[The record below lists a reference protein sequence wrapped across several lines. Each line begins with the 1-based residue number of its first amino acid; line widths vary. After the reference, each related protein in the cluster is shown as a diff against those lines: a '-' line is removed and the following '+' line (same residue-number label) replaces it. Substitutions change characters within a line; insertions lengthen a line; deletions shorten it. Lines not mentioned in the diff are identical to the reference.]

1 MNNRTLIKR
10 ILALLLA
17 LTLCTCCLTSC
28 SFDINDYLPE
38 KVEAPEPKELIGASD
53 LTEKELQ
60 NIDMITERVEDF
72 YRNVS
77 NMNYDFIRMDFV
89 PLIRGGFQVVYYGA
103 VLIFEHDLLELL
115 VPTAAKGVLGSGFS
129 LFYEDYDAVSC
140 ASIVVSGDN
149 ADVIIELVSHN
160 GTVKYHKAKL
170 AFHEE
175 DWFLS
180 SFPVA
185 ADYTPAA

>member
-10 ILALLLA
+10 ILALFLA

-28 SFDINDYLPE
+28 SFDINDYMPE
-38 KVEAPEPKELIGASD
+38 KVEATEPKELIGASD
-53 LTEKELQ
+53 LNESEM
-60 NIDMITERVEDF
+60 NNVDMITERVEDF

-89 PLIRGGFQVVYYGA
+89 PLIRGGFQIVYYGA
-103 VLIFEHDLLELL
+103 VIVFEHDLLEILA
-115 VPTAAKGVLGSGFS
+115 PTATKGVLGYGFS
-129 LFYEDYDAVSC
+129 LLYEDYEEVSC

-149 ADVIIELVSHN
+149 ADVVIRLVSHN
-160 GTVKYHKAKL
+160 GTVKYHKTKL

-180 SFPVA
+180 SFPV
-185 ADYTPAA
+185 TTNWSE